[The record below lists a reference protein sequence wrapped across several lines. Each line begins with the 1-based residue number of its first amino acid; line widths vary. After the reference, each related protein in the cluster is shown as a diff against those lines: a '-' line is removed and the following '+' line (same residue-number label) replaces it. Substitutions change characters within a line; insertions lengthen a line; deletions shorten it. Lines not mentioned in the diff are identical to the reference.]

1 MTDSIQTSSQVWLS
15 LGSNEGDRRKN
26 LLDAIDGIRTH
37 AQIQLLHES
46 TWYETEPWGFTDQ
59 PVFYNLVVEIETDL
73 GPLELL
79 NTIKA
84 IETQLGREDGAHW
97 GPRLIDIDIILFGD
111 SVFKSSTLEIPHPF
125 FRERA
130 FVLVPLSD
138 LGPDIVDPVTKRSIK
153 ELLDEVSQP
162 LGVKPLMNEHKNLG

>member
-1 MTDSIQTSSQVWLS
+1 MFKVWLS
-15 LGSNEGDRRKN
+15 LGSNEANRRKN
-26 LLDAIDGIRTH
+26 LLDAIQALRTNPR
-37 AQIQLLHES
+37 IQTLKES
-46 TWYETEPWGFTDQ
+46 TWYETEPWGKTDQ

-73 GPLELL
+73 EPLELL

-84 IETQLGREDGAHW
+84 IEIQLGREDGAHW

-111 SVFKSSTLEIPHPF
+111 RVLKSTKLEIPHPF

-138 LGPDIVDPVTKRSIK
+138 LGTDIVDPITNRSIK
-153 ELLDEVSQP
+153 DLLDDLSRP
-162 LGVKPLMNEHKNLG
+162 LGVKPLMNEHTNLG